1 MGSTQVLSLNGT
13 EQTIINNNNNVKTDL
28 KPRRFVGLCW
38 QIDFMENLPLS
49 FSDVTKDKTSHII
62 SKETPGMEKAM
73 TEYIAYKAGK
83 RKDPVAHLKGANH
96 IFDQPRVFLQD
107 GRLTTP
113 CTW

>member
-1 MGSTQVLSLNGT
+1 MGSTQVL
-13 EQTIINNNNNVKTDL
+13 NNNNVKTDL
-28 KPRRFVGLCW
+28 KPRRFVDLCW

-49 FSDVTKDKTSHII
+49 SSDVTKDKTSHII

-96 IFDQPRVFLQD
+96 ISDQPRVILQD